1 MKYFYT
7 LLFIALPCIILA
19 QSNYHTG
26 YVIKTNGDTLK
37 GFIDYHQWDQNPR
50 SINFKSAADDRNVS
64 NFNPK
69 EVKEFQV
76 SGQTYVSY
84 QGAISM
90 DKNKF
95 PDLPMGLDT
104 GKKQDTI
111 FLEQVSKGK
120 YLTLFYHR
128 DAIKARF
135 FAAEKN
141 ATPAELKYY
150 QYSDQGQLAIK
161 EFYRG
166 QLLFYANKY
175 MPGDPKLAQK
185 IEDTRFD
192 KAGLAEIISAI
203 NGERI
208 QVKKESHFRFFLG
221 GGLSE
226 IKSNYRYDQPVAVYT
241 LVGPVTEVDSHYEK
255 VSKFSTT
262 VSPLL
267 DFGMDV
273 FTNPEVQKLI
283 YRTEISFFY
292 NRPKFQYVV
301 AVLADKTN
309 IAETY
314 SFAQY
319 STTLT
324 PQVILNLYNRDNF
337 KIYIDGGIGFNFS
350 AYSNEHLSKGTSDD
364 LEPFWMNIPVQAG
377 VVVNKRLELSLG
389 YAGPADMVNFFNNS
403 AGISNQ
409 HVSVGLKFLF
419 NRP

>member
-19 QSNYHTG
+19 QSNYRAG

-50 SINFKSAADDRNVS
+50 SIYFKITRDKHQAINFDPRTI
-64 NFNPK
+64 
-69 EVKEFQV
+69 KEFHV
-76 SGQTYVSY
+76 SGETYVSY
-84 QGAISM
+84 QGAIST

-104 GKKQDTI
+104 GKRQDTI
-111 FLEQVSKGK
+111 FLEQVSQGK

-135 FAAEKN
+135 FAAEKD
-141 ATPAELKYY
+141 AIPIELKYY

-175 MPGDPKLAQK
+175 VPGDPKLAQK

-192 KAGLAEIISAI
+192 KTGLAEMISAI
-203 NGERI
+203 NGESI
-208 QVKKESHFRFFLG
+208 HVNKESHYRFFLG

-241 LVGPVTEVDSHYEK
+241 LVGPVTEEDSHYEK

-273 FTNPEVQKLI
+273 FTNPDVQKLI
-283 YRTEISFFY
+283 YRTEVSFSY
-292 NRPKFQYVV
+292 NSPKFQYVV

-309 IAETY
+309 TVESY
-314 SFAQY
+314 SFDQY
-319 STTLT
+319 FTTLT
-324 PQVILNLYNRDNF
+324 PQIILNLYNKNNF
-337 KIYIDGGIGFNFS
+337 KIYIGGGIGFNFS
-350 AYSNEHLSKGTSDD
+350 VYTNEHLSKGTAGD
-364 LEPFWMNIPVQAG
+364 LQSFWMNIPVQAG

-409 HVSVGLKFLF
+409 HVSIGLRFLF